1 METVTQDYTPLN
13 LMGLTEEEEF
23 ENLTEDEDEDEDDDI
38 VEEFIDNGK
47 GQKIRKPEKIEI
59 QITDK
64 NDDGTLKRFGEGVDD
79 VGGQPYT
86 SVSYMAKRY
95 GGSGGHIGESD
106 IQHAIEMAKKCI
118 EREGDTPVVK
128 DMRVKESLSEWFGG

>member
-1 METVTQDYTPLN
+1 MATETKDYSPLN

-23 ENLTEDEDEDEDDDI
+23 EILTEELDEDEDI

-47 GQKIRKPEKIEI
+47 GQKVHKPEKVEI
-59 QITDK
+59 IINDK
-64 NDDGTLKRFGEGVDD
+64 NDDGTLKKYSESVDD
-79 VGGQPYT
+79 VGGCAFT

-95 GGSGGHIGESD
+95 GGSGGNIGEAE
-106 IQHAIEMAKKCI
+106 IQHAVAHAKICI
-118 EREGDTPVVK
+118 EREGDIPIVK